1 MSIPFFSSQP
11 AWWPRA
17 RKLQLVHGDAP
28 VAPAEDDPNV
38 FVVVLALI
46 GALVCTGLAGA
57 LMFSLFDYQFWM
69 RNPAA
74 YGVSAIG
81 LVVAGVML
89 NRVRGVFATCF
100 ALVLWGLFIALFL
113 LRLGRDVHGA
123 RLDTLVFCGF
133 LVLTQVAGATI
144 AHALWIKRIMGF
156 VFAIAL
162 YIFVGACVGDSLLL
176 LMLDLGGLLLAA
188 VWWFWIRRESELLS
202 RLTRQPALMGWTAF
216 LDSAIVGLVLMLA
229 YSAGGMLGG
238 NFAYSIFGFGGV
250 RVDGMSEST
259 IQMVLKIGRAW
270 SVLLTLLATG
280 LLYAHWKRAQMASPQ
295 TLVTVA
301 LAGVLL
307 AVAAWFAPSLGML
320 SLVAAIALIG
330 ARWRMAVICGL
341 AALWALGQFYYNL
354 SWPLAQKGL
363 VLALLGALLLV
374 GLFVQSRVMA
384 RKAAQDSG
392 MAAADAFAPIAAWSR
407 VRLLCLVAGA
417 VLIFGLVNWD
427 VRGKEHVIAE
437 GRPVLVRLVPVDPR
451 SLMQGDYMA
460 LRFDLPQTVRE
471 GLEKI
476 ITPIARVRAQLD
488 DQGRA
493 TVKGLIADRYTPE
506 AGEEILPLKQLKGKW
521 VLVTDAYFFPE
532 GTGKAFEQAKFGD
545 FRVLPDGRALLVGLA
560 DADGKPIPVPR
571 ALPSEERGQRANDGL
586 AAEEAASAVEAA
598 DEAAAAVEAAQAVE
612 AVEPASFPA
621 SAR

>member
-1 MSIPFFSSQP
+1 
-11 AWWPRA
+11 
-17 RKLQLVHGDAP
+17 
-28 VAPAEDDPNV
+28 
-38 FVVVLALI
+38 
-46 GALVCTGLAGA
+46 
-57 LMFSLFDYQFWM
+57 
-69 RNPAA
+69 
-74 YGVSAIG
+74 
-81 LVVAGVML
+81 
-89 NRVRGVFATCF
+89 
-100 ALVLWGLFIALFL
+100 
-113 LRLGRDVHGA
+113 
-123 RLDTLVFCGF
+123 
-133 LVLTQVAGATI
+133 
-144 AHALWIKRIMGF
+144 
-156 VFAIAL
+156 
-162 YIFVGACVGDSLLL
+162 
-176 LMLDLGGLLLAA
+176 
-188 VWWFWIRRESELLS
+188 
-202 RLTRQPALMGWTAF
+202 
-216 LDSAIVGLVLMLA
+216 
-229 YSAGGMLGG
+229 
-238 NFAYSIFGFGGV
+238 
-250 RVDGMSEST
+250 
-259 IQMVLKIGRAW
+259 
-270 SVLLTLLATG
+270 
-280 LLYAHWKRAQMASPQ
+280 
-295 TLVTVA
+295 
-301 LAGVLL
+301 
-307 AVAAWFAPSLGML
+307 
-320 SLVAAIALIG
+320 
-330 ARWRMAVICGL
+330 
-341 AALWALGQFYYNL
+341 
-354 SWPLAQKGL
+354 
-363 VLALLGALLLV
+363 
-374 GLFVQSRVMA
+374 
-384 RKAAQDSG
+384 

-407 VRLLCLVAGA
+407 ARLLCLVAGA

-506 AGEEILPLKQLKGKW
+506 AGEVILPLKQLKGKW